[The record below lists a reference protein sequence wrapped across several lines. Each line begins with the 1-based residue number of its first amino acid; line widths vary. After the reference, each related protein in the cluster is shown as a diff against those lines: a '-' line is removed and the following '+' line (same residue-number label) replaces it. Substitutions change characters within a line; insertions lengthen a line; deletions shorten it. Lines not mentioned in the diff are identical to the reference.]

1 MHINITDS
9 ADGDNKGSSSQLVH
23 YLEKENRKDAG
34 KEMEHWFNQ
43 SRQDIQSYKV
53 RIALDNNVA
62 KLSKNDAKF
71 FLINVSPSRK
81 ELAFLK
87 EQFGEDQIKEKLKEY
102 AVSVMD
108 EYARNFKRPGIES
121 SKDLLWFG
129 KVEEHRY
136 YSHKDPEV
144 KQGLKKRG
152 ERKEGDQWHVQVI
165 VSRKDIGN
173 RIKLSPM
180 NKSRGRN
187 LKHSQKIGQFDRT
200 AFSASGER
208 IFDEQFGFRRQ
219 LTDTL
224 RYADIMKNGTVEQK
238 IQVRNELRQT
248 ESKES
253 SVNTSLKDMP
263 PLIEPAEK
271 SSLLE
276 SLLKTEQDYSVAN
289 FIRRKKRRKGDQG
302 LRL

>member
-9 ADGDNKGSSSQLVH
+9 EDGNNKGSSSQLVH
-23 YLEKENRKDAG
+23 YLEKENRNDAG

-43 SRQDIQSYKV
+43 SRQDIQSYEV

-62 KLSKNDAKF
+62 KLSKTDAKF

-121 SKDLLWFG
+121 NKDLLWFG

-152 ERKEGDQWHVQVI
+152 ELKEGDQWHVQVI
-165 VSRKDIGN
+165 VSRKDISN

-180 NKSRGRN
+180 NKSRGSN
-187 LKHSQKIGQFDRT
+187 QKHSQKIGQFDRT

-219 LTDTL
+219 LKDTL

-238 IQVRNELRQT
+238 IQVRNELLQT
-248 ESKES
+248 ERKES
-253 SVNTSLKDMP
+253 SVNSSLKDMT
-263 PLIEPAEK
+263 PLTEPAEK